1 MKYCTTT
8 TLVKLTVTI
17 CSKGIQHNL
26 VCIFRSY
33 ILFSVIFRSSRHF
46 LKILFKSKGK
56 KKNKSRRWV
65 GILAQGL
72 ATFMD
77 GSSWCY
83 PGRTVEGGGA
93 TPRPSP
99 RPEAACWTRR
109 SECGTGSEGSPVAYA
124 GKGGRCEYEG
134 SASGAS
140 GKEKC
145 ATAHRGGRV
154 RDGLRR
160 SDSGG

>member
-1 MKYCTTT
+1 MKYFTTT

-46 LKILFKSKGK
+46 LEILFKSKGK

-72 ATFMD
+72 AAFMD

-83 PGRTVEGGGA
+83 PGRTVEGGGDTSA
-93 TPRPSP
+93 QPT
-99 RPEAACWTRR
+99 
-109 SECGTGSEGSPVAYA
+109 A
-124 GKGGRCEYEG
+124 GGGML
-134 SASGAS
+134 AQA
-140 GKEKC
+140 
-145 ATAHRGGRV
+145 
-154 RDGLRR
+154 LRAWY
-160 SDSGG
+160 GQ